1 MGAQLHQGLP
11 GGSMTGVVRIAAV
24 ITALAL
30 GAGQEKAPTLKI
42 SEVGK
47 PPRLIEKVEPQYDEE
62 ARKEKVSGTVILSLA
77 ISPKGVLEDIEVK
90 RSLDPRLDRKAMEA
104 LAKWRFEPAEKGGKP
119 VRVMATVEINFRL
132 E

>member
-1 MGAQLHQGLP
+1 
-11 GGSMTGVVRIAAV
+11 MTGVVRVAAV

-42 SEVGK
+42 SEVDK

-62 ARKEKVSGTVILSLA
+62 ARKEKVSGTVVFSLA
-77 ISPKGVLEDIEVK
+77 ISQKGVLEDIEVK

-104 LAKWRFEPAEKGGKP
+104 LSKWRFEPAEKGGKP
-119 VRVMATVEINFRL
+119 VRVRATVEITFRL